1 MLQALWSD
9 TYTHTY
15 THAHMHACMHTCMH
29 LHTFAYNYLL
39 LRTFKYIYIHLH
51 PSIHTCI
58 HASMHPYTDRQTYR
72 QTYRHRDTHTQTH
85 WHTYVCTYARTY
97 VPTYIP
103 TYLHTYIPTYLHT
116 YIDIEVGIDIDLII
130 NINIFHT
137 YTIDS
142 TIERLALLLSGHCQA
157 LSLWQEGLY
166 DDDMGSCTTCPEGS
180 YCTGDGQKVLCPNN
194 STTTNQ
200 RRARSDCSCKP
211 GYFAVRTFYA
221 DGSQETDCQPC
232 PRKSYK
238 PNLGDGECPLK
249 CPANANSELGAVTLA
264 DCFCEPNFY
273 ASIDSN
279 SGQLDKCILCTFEG
293 LDCRGGFENQ
303 TNHTATSGPGVHA
316 LPIAQFLS
324 CTQNDACLPIFSH
337 CVITRD

>member
-1 MLQALWSD
+1 
-9 TYTHTY
+9 
-15 THAHMHACMHTCMH
+15 MHAC
-29 LHTFAYNYLL
+29 
-39 LRTFKYIYIHLH
+39 IYIHLH
-51 PSIHTCI
+51 TITYFYIHLKTFTYIYIHPYMHTCI
-58 HASMHPYTDRQTYR
+58 HASIHTDRQTYR
-72 QTYRHRDTHTQTH
+72 QTYRQTDIETHT
-85 WHTYVCTYARTY
+85 HTNTLAYIRVYVRAY
-97 VPTYIP
+97 VR

-116 YIDIEVGIDIDLII
+116 YIDIDVGIDIDLII
-130 NINIFHT
+130 DINIFHT

-157 LSLWQEGLY
+157 LSLWQEGFY

>member
-1 MLQALWSD
+1 MH
-9 TYTHTY
+9 TRTY
-15 THAHMHACMHTCMH
+15 THAHMHACIHACIYIHVQTITYFYTH
-29 LHTFAYNYLL
+29 LNTF
-39 LRTFKYIYIHLH
+39 TYIYIH
-51 PSIHTCI
+51 PSIHAYMIIHAYMHTCI
-58 HASMHPYTDRQTYR
+58 HASIHIDRQTYR
-72 QTYRHRDTHTQTH
+72 QTDIQTHT
-85 WHTYVCTYARTY
+85 HTNTLAYIRAYVRAY
-97 VPTYIP
+97 VRAYIP

-116 YIDIEVGIDIDLII
+116 YIDIDLGIDIDLII
-130 NINIFHT
+130 DINISHT

-142 TIERLALLLSGHCQA
+142 TIERLVLLLSGHCQPV
-157 LSLWQEGLY
+157 SVWQEGLD

-211 GYFAVRTFYA
+211 GYFAVRTFHA

-324 CTQNDACLPIFSH
+324 CTQNDACLPVFNH
-337 CVITRD
+337 RVITRD